1 MTVHAYTNRLELW
14 YAVGNGRTDFC
25 LWDLGHE
32 GLTIPVSRYKKFPTW
47 GQVKQ
52 IFLIDKE
59 AQPQMLEIIQEDPR
73 VHVWDSLVYEDLPQ
87 WHTYFWW
94 WQIVKDVDQ
103 CNNLSGQLINPIKSD
118 KNLFLFEC
126 MLGIK
131 KPQSDFLYQKILK
144 NTDLLPCTFLN
155 YLSKNHNWVPA
166 CDLDVANILIPN
178 KPGYS
183 GILVPYNQQGR
194 QANIST
200 ILPVKIYNQ
209 SWFSIYVESCTDH
222 TRFFSE
228 KTAKCLLGQRLF
240 VIFSAPGMLK
250 DLKTLGFQTFDTV
263 IDETYDTILHD
274 ETRWNHAFDQV
285 VWLSKQHPKE
295 IYQQV
300 QPILEHNRKHFL
312 SIDWEQKMID
322 KMQQLLRRD
331 E

>member
-1 MTVHAYTNRLELW
+1 MTADAYTNRPDLW

-32 GLTIPVSRYKKFPTW
+32 GPTIPMSIYKKFPTW
-47 GQVKQ
+47 NKVKH

-73 VHVWDSLVYEDLPQ
+73 VHVWDSLVYKDLPQ

-94 WQIVKDVDQ
+94 WQTVKDVDQ
-103 CNNLSGQLINPIKSD
+103 SNNLSGQLINPMDSGE
-118 KNLFLFEC
+118 NLFLFEC

-144 NTDLLPCTFLN
+144 NTNLLSCTFLN
-155 YLSKNHNWVPA
+155 YLATGHNWVPA
-166 CDLDVANILIPN
+166 CNLDVANILIPN
-178 KPGYS
+178 KPGGS
-183 GILVPYNQQGR
+183 GILIPYNQQGQ

-209 SWFSIYVESCTDH
+209 SWFSIYVESRKNH

-228 KTAKCLLGQRLF
+228 KTAKCLLGLRLF

-250 DLKTLGFQTFDTV
+250 DLKTLGFQTFDTI
-263 IDETYDTILHD
+263 IDETYDTILDD

-285 VWLSKQHPKE
+285 IWLSKQNPKE

-300 QPILEHNRKHFL
+300 HSILEHNRRHFL
-312 SIDWEQKMID
+312 SIDWTQQMLD
-322 KMQQLLRRD
+322 KMHQLLYCD
-331 E
+331 K